1 MPEPQHTDQRIAD
14 TYEFRLEAENLDLRR
29 LLAQAGIDAAEQKV
43 AEKLQRIMVEELHH
57 RVKNILATVQA
68 ITSQSLRAAQNVE
81 DGRKAIESRLQALG
95 RVHDVLLQ
103 TNWSKTKLVAILKAG
118 IEPFITAAAPQLA
131 MRSADIEVA
140 PAAALPLAMI
150 LNELCTNAVKYGA
163 LSRPTGRV
171 TIEASVADNGDSFL
185 LTWMEKG
192 GPAVQEPARRSFGS
206 KLIEH
211 AFVAQ
216 LEATAQLSFD
226 PDGVIYDLRIPL
238 TALNGTIA
246 PP

>member
-1 MPEPQHTDQRIAD
+1 VPEPQHTDQRIAD